1 MGTALRILFRAF
13 AAARPRS
20 AALSAATLEFIGTDY
35 ARADRARKSVEPVAA
50 EAGVADAVR
59 ESTGRIPFLDA
70 LARLRGADFLLL
82 VGSDDPQYSPS
93 KIYPYLVAGRPLV
106 AVVHERSPI
115 VDLIRRSGAGVV
127 VTFASRD
134 EIDRPAARLAAEWPA
149 LLERT
154 GARVDLSALSP
165 IMAQA
170 LTARQCQLFDRVL
183 QPATVTEA
191 AACTE

>member
-1 MGTALRILFRAF
+1 
-13 AAARPRS
+13 
-20 AALSAATLEFIGTDY
+20 
-35 ARADRARKSVEPVAA
+35 
-50 EAGVADAVR
+50 
-59 ESTGRIPFLDA
+59 
-70 LARLRGADFLLL
+70 
-82 VGSDDPQYSPS
+82 
-93 KIYPYLVAGRPLV
+93 
-106 AVVHERSPI
+106 
-115 VDLIRRSGAGVV
+115 V